1 MLELKQI
8 VKDYPVANTVVRA
21 LKGVD
26 LQFRSSEFVSILGP
40 SGCGK
45 TTLLNIIG
53 GLDKYTTGDL
63 VIDGVST
70 KDYKDRDWDTYRNHS
85 IGFVFQS
92 YNLIPHQSILQNVE
106 LALTLAGVPKGERKS
121 RAEKALQR
129 VGLGDHIHKR
139 PNQLSGG
146 QMQRVAIARAL
157 VNDPKIILADE
168 PTGALD
174 TETGIQIMELL
185 KEMSQD
191 RLVIMVTHN
200 PELAEKYSSRII
212 RILDGEIVGDSAPL
226 TQADLLREKFLEIN
240 HDDDQTTQTAAQP
253 SAKGA
258 KKARKKAKKRSSMSF
273 WTAFKLSLNNLFTKK
288 GRTVLTSFAG
298 SIGIIGIALILSVSQ
313 GMTNYIDMVEQQT
326 LTTYPLTIQSTS
338 MDLSSLAASIMTQ
351 DAETINADGKVYQRS
366 IVQNVAKMVKATN
379 NNTNDL
385 KSFKKFLEQ
394 EVAKEDSKLH
404 SAVAGLQYSYNL
416 DLLVYMKN
424 PHPAEGESAIQPSD
438 PAILVQKVVTRLLK
452 DDMQSALGGY
462 FNSLSNF
469 SLNVWQELLPGLN
482 GEPVNDVLKDQ
493 YDLVEGEWP
502 DNYDEIVLV
511 LNDNNELSDIA
522 LYTLGFIGDDYIQ
535 KIYDAIDNDK
545 ELDASELAHS
555 WSYQEICDSVCRVIL
570 NSDCYYKAGDVWL
583 DKRDNPTLLNNL
595 YDSAL
600 PLKITG
606 IIRPNPD
613 ATAHM
618 LTGAVAYTS
627 QLAEYVVQRSEQSE
641 VIKEQRKNPDIDVF
655 TGLPFTT
662 VKNSWDNQTKAQAF
676 LENYNSLPYTAT
688 EANAPSREETYLD
701 IQCYEHPEQIK
712 AFADIFIQGV
722 EKDPSSFRL
731 MIDMMADQ
739 MAQEIGIS
747 ADALRSLVGQMQDEQ
762 LVSFA
767 ATQAESVGRM
777 QYRQACQRT
786 LSNDEATRHATI
798 DAAVAQRGDETDE
811 QYQTRL
817 ATYYDETV
825 TEFSTS
831 SYEEN
836 LRLMGYVDLDDPTA
850 VNIYASSF
858 EAKDIIAEEI
868 DRYNEEVITDESQK
882 IEYTD
887 LVALV
892 MSAVTTI
899 VNAVTYVLVAFV
911 AISLVVSSIMIGVIT
926 LISVQERTKEIGILR
941 AIGAS
946 KRDVSSMFN
955 AETIIIGFAA
965 GLIGVLFT
973 YILCLPIN
981 LILHALTHIN
991 TLNAVLPPLAALILV
1006 AISVLLTLF
1015 AGFIPSRS
1023 AAKKDPVVALRTE

>member
-786 LSNDEATRHATI
+786 LSNDEATI